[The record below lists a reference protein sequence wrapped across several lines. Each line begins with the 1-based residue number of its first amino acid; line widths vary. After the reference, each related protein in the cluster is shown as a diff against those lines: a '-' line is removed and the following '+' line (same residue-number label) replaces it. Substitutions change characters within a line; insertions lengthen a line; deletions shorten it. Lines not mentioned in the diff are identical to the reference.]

1 MYFQTNLREKKL
13 HWRNSQIG
21 QRYSI
26 STKLWRILSGEF
38 FSSKFS
44 FTSPLCYRMRFDF
57 EVRSYLG
64 LSYNDEIQV
73 PVFVCL
79 VQLLFSGPWT
89 QSLAVKDWLFDRK
102 YQVCYCCKANPDSRV
117 PVLAFAVK
125 RWLFDRYQVSSI
137 KCVVVPRLGGIKQY
151 KSHWDWEINN

>member
-1 MYFQTNLREKKL
+1 MYFQTNLRERKL

-64 LSYNDEIQV
+64 LSYNDEI

-79 VQLLFSGPWT
+79 VQLLLLDPEPRVW
-89 QSLAVKDWLFDRK
+89 QSKIDCLIGSIKCVIVARLTLTPEFLFWLLQSNADCLIGIK
-102 YQVCYCCKANPDSRV
+102 
-117 PVLAFAVK
+117 
-125 RWLFDRYQVSSI
+125 YQVSSI
-137 KCVVVPRLGGIKQY
+137 KYQVSSVLLFQGL
-151 KSHWDWEINN
+151 EE

>member
-1 MYFQTNLREKKL
+1 MYFQTNLPKKKL
-13 HWRNSQIG
+13 HWRNSQVG

-64 LSYNDEIQV
+64 LSYNDEIQGSC
-73 PVFVCL
+73 FCL
-79 VQLLFSGPWT
+79 PCPTAISGPWT
-89 QSLAVKDWLFDRK
+89 QILAVKDWLFDRK

-125 RWLFDRYQVSSI
+125 RWLFDRYQVSS
-137 KCVVVPRLGGIKQY
+137 VLLFQGL
-151 KSHWDWEINN
+151 EE

>member
-13 HWRNSQIG
+13 HWRNSQVG

-57 EVRSYLG
+57 EMRSYLG

-79 VQLLFSGPWT
+79 VQLLLVDPEPRVW
-89 QSLAVKDWLFDRK
+89 QSKIDCLIGSIKCVIVARLTLQSSCFGFCSQTLIVWSVSSIK
-102 YQVCYCCKANPDSRV
+102 YQVCCCSKAWRN
-117 PVLAFAVK
+117 K
-125 RWLFDRYQVSSI
+125 TI
-137 KCVVVPRLGGIKQY
+137 
-151 KSHWDWEINN
+151 

>member
-13 HWRNSQIG
+13 HWRNSQVG

-79 VQLLFSGPWT
+79 VQLLLVDPEPRVW
-89 QSLAVKDWLFDRK
+89 QSKIDCLIGSIKCVIVARLTLTPEFLFWLLQSNADCLIGIK
-102 YQVCYCCKANPDSRV
+102 
-117 PVLAFAVK
+117 
-125 RWLFDRYQVSSI
+125 YQVSS
-137 KCVVVPRLGGIKQY
+137 VLLFQGL
-151 KSHWDWEINN
+151 EE